1 MFANVCAIISLAY
14 ITVAVIQTA
23 ISLSTKDKRK
33 RCTRIQNYKKGK
45 FAAMYVAAFPLYLA
59 AYQAKPLLWM
69 VVDSFNAMLKIAV
82 LSFDMTS
89 LNAIGNTN
97 TLFHIAVIACVVLTM
112 ANTTLLS
119 ISVFFRRV
127 YNFIMLRRIKSGK
140 RDVIVLVGFGK
151 KNRSV
156 LLSMKRE
163 KENIPELARDAVD
176 VLVLAEGITPEMK
189 EEIYISSAAYAS
201 LGADLGKLL
210 ESNCGHFDKRHVRVI
225 IETEDAE
232 HNLKRAYQVAT
243 LASSLG
249 EDAASAYSDLRTGL
263 DTYVFSDEERDSLY
277 RRIIRRSRGTVHPAN
292 LFKMIAS
299 DFIDTYPL
307 TALIGDRIDTE
318 RALVKDGTEVRVI
331 LMGFGKVNR
340 RIFYLLVQNN
350 RLLAEHTDP
359 KTGERYIG
367 EADIKYYV
375 FDKNDA
381 EHDSEYNHN
390 YARYSR
396 WLEEKRD
403 TSSYF
408 ELPKEPA
415 EPIFEKIDSNDR
427 SYFSR
432 VKSALSGKASAR
444 NVIIVSVGDDLEA
457 LDISEKLTEAVREA
471 GCDANTSLFVRIKS
485 ESLAREAS
493 VRYEGEI
500 PFVPFGQNSKFY
512 TYDRIVNPSVESM
525 ARDRHLCYTL
535 EEPRTG
541 ESTEDT
547 RRRAI
552 RQWLFEW
559 EEVQRE
565 SNVYACLSLRTRFN
579 LLGFDIKRGDARI
592 HGDDSDAFL
601 AAYAVDNRIKYK
613 DETVNGKR
621 LVDYGDRSYRVSGS
635 VRERLAIMEHLRWN
649 AYYISAGFVPA
660 SRDEHVEIPKA
671 SRMRR
676 RIHINLTTDTGLCEY
691 ERWCESELGYS
702 PTDAD
707 ILKYDYQLMDDAV
720 WLLHRS
726 GYMIVRIK
734 NDEECEK

>member
-1 MFANVCAIISLAY
+1 MLANVCAIISLAY
-14 ITVAVIQTA
+14 ITAAVIQTV
-23 ISLSTKDKRK
+23 ISLSTRDKRK
-33 RCTRIQNYKKGK
+33 LCTRIQNYKKGK

-89 LNAIGNTN
+89 LNAIGDTN
-97 TLFHIAVIACVVLTM
+97 LLFRVAVVACVVLTM

-127 YNFIMLRRIKSGK
+127 YNFLMLRRIRLGR
-140 RDVIVLVGFGK
+140 RDAIVLVGFGK

-163 KENIPELARDAVD
+163 REEIPELSRDAVD
-176 VLVLAEGITPEMK
+176 VLVVAEGLTPEMK
-189 EEIYISSAAYAS
+189 EEIYISSAAYLP
-201 LGADLGKLL
+201 LGGDLGDLL
-210 ESNCGHFDKRHVRVI
+210 KKNCARFDKRHVRVI

-249 EDAASAYSDLRTGL
+249 ENVASAYGDVRTGL
-263 DTYVFSDEERDSLY
+263 DAYVFSDDERDSLY
-277 RRIIRRSRGTVHPAN
+277 RRIVRRSRGTVHPAN

-299 DFIDTYPL
+299 DFIDAHPI

-318 RALVKDGTEVRVI
+318 RALLKEGTEVRVI

-340 RIFYLLVQNN
+340 RIFYSLVQNN
-350 RLLAEHTDP
+350 QLLAEHTDP
-359 KTGERYIG
+359 ETKEKYVGD
-367 EADIKYYV
+367 ADIRYYV

-396 WLEEKRD
+396 WLEELGD
-403 TSSYF
+403 ASDYF
-408 ELPKEPA
+408 ELPKQPA
-415 EPIFEKIDSNDR
+415 EPIFERMDSNDR
-427 SYFSR
+427 TYFSR

-444 NVIIVSVGDDLEA
+444 NVIIVSLGDDLEA
-457 LDISEKLTEAVREA
+457 LDVSEKLTEAVREA
-471 GCDANTSLFVRIKS
+471 GCEGNTTLLVRIKS
-485 ESLAREAS
+485 ESLAKEAA

-500 PFVPFGQNSKFY
+500 PFVPFGQNGRFY
-512 TYDRIVNPSVESM
+512 TYDRIVNPRAESM

-535 EEPRTG
+535 EEPKTG

-565 SNVYACLSLRTRFN
+565 SNVYACLALRTRFN
-579 LLGFDIKRGDARI
+579 LLGFDIECGDADKL
-592 HGDDSDAFL
+592 GDDSDAFL
-601 AAYAVDNRIKYK
+601 RAYTRDDPIRYK

-621 LVDYGDRSYRVSGS
+621 LVDYDDRSYRVAGS
-635 VRERLAIMEHLRWN
+635 VRERLAVMEHLRWN

-660 SRDEHVEIPKA
+660 SREEHREIPKA
-671 SRMRR
+671 QRMRR
-676 RIHINLTTDTGLCEY
+676 RIHINLTTDRGLRDYEQMCE
-691 ERWCESELGYS
+691 ELGYS

-726 GYMIVRIK
+726 GYRIVEKK
-734 NDEECEK
+734 NG